1 MNHYLEVQGLRV
13 AYERDI
19 EILRG
24 VDLVANQRTTTVII
38 GPNGAGKSTFLK
50 GLAGVA
56 PVTGGEVRL
65 QGARIE
71 GRASVELV
79 AMGIA
84 FVPQESSV
92 FAQMTVEENVRLG
105 GWTIRG
111 NRAVVDQRVEACLQL
126 FDSIKHLRRRKAGEL
141 SGGQQKLVEIARGL
155 VAEPGLLLLDEPTAG
170 LSPIMVREVYAQLV
184 ELKARAPVTI
194 LLVEQNVREALAVAD
209 HVYSLSMGM
218 NDVDGSALEIAGK
231 LDSIVRGWMSRTG
244 SGATIP

>member
-1 MNHYLEVQGLRV
+1 MSNYLEVQGLRV
-13 AYERDI
+13 SYERDI

-24 VDLVANQRTTTVII
+24 VNLVARQSSTTVII

-65 QGARIE
+65 LGQRVDGLT
-71 GRASVELV
+71 SVQLV
-79 AMGIA
+79 GKGIA

-92 FAQMTVEENVRLG
+92 FGQMTVDENLRLG

-111 NRAVVDQRVEACLQL
+111 NRSLIDQRVETCLQL
-126 FDSIKHLRRRKAGEL
+126 FDSIKNFRGRKAGDL

-155 VAEPGLLLLDEPTAG
+155 VSEPSLLLLDEPTAG
-170 LSPIMVREVYAQLV
+170 LSPIMVKEVYEQLA
-184 ELKARAPVTI
+184 ELRSKAPVTI
-194 LLVEQNVREALAVAD
+194 VLVEQNVREALAVAD

-218 NDVDGSALEIAGK
+218 NDVDGSSEEITGK
-231 LDSIVRGWMSRTG
+231 LDSIVRGWMSKTG
-244 SGATIP
+244 TGGSSA

>member
-1 MNHYLEVQGLRV
+1 MNHYLEVHGLRV

-24 VDLVANQRTTTVII
+24 VHLVANQRTTTVII

-65 QGARIE
+65 RGTRIE

-105 GWTIRG
+105 AWTMRG
-111 NRAVVDQRVEACLQL
+111 KRGAVDQRVEVCLQL
-126 FDSIKHLRRRKAGEL
+126 FDSINHLRRRKAGDL

-155 VAEPGLLLLDEPTAG
+155 VAEPSLLLLDEPTAG
-170 LSPIMVREVYAQLV
+170 LSPIMAREVYAQLV
-184 ELKARAPVTI
+184 KLKARDQVTI

-218 NDVDGSALEIAGK
+218 NDVDGSAQEIAGN
-231 LDSIVRGWMSRTG
+231 LDSIVRGWMSRT
-244 SGATIP
+244 SSRVTNP

>member
-1 MNHYLEVQGLRV
+1 MSHYLEVQGLRV

-65 QGARIE
+65 QGIRIE

-105 GWTIRG
+105 AWTMRG
-111 NRAVVDQRVEACLQL
+111 NRAAVDQRVEACLQL
-126 FDSIKHLRRRKAGEL
+126 FDSIKHLRRRKAGDL

-155 VAEPGLLLLDEPTAG
+155 VAEPSLLLLDEPTAG

-218 NDVDGSALEIAGK
+218 NDVDGSAQEIAGK
-231 LDSIVRGWMSRTG
+231 LEGIVRGWMSRTG
-244 SGATIP
+244 AGATIP